1 SQQDSRGIYDEDRE
15 VGLDEEIKRIMLYRS
30 WKGKQTQL
38 VFIPAEMMVYV
49 AFNYN
54 RHGIGETQ
62 LERSKLLA
70 TMRSTL
76 LMADVMGDMR
86 NTVGRTHVTNI
97 IELI

>member
-1 SQQDSRGIYDEDRE
+1 QINDAYAGIIVNELQNRLRKGMYDEELE

-54 RHGIGETQ
+54 QHGIGETQ
-62 LERSKLLA
+62 IERSKLLA
-70 TMRSTL
+70 TI
-76 LMADVMGDMR
+76 G
-86 NTVGRTHVTNI
+86 
-97 IELI
+97 